1 MQMDK
6 QKLGDIATVEISGVD
21 KKTKDGEQEIRLCNF
36 VDVYYNWA
44 ITTAQHDG
52 FMFATARPNE
62 ISKFQLK
69 KGQVALTKDS
79 ETRDDIG
86 VPTYI
91 ADDFDDVILGY
102 HCALITPNKD
112 ILDGRYLNALLHT
125 DYAKKYFACNASGS
139 GQRYALSVEAL
150 NSFPVPMIPLRN
162 QERIGEIFSALD
174 KKIEL
179 NRRINQ
185 NLEAMAKQLYDYWFV
200 QFDFPNEN
208 GKPYK
213 SSGGKMVWNEKLK
226 REIPKGWNVLKLGEH
241 CSFNKRT
248 SNGYFNHPIL
258 YLDTSNITNNT
269 IDELQFLN
277 PSSDIIPS
285 RARRLVQEGD
295 IVYSTV
301 RPNLK
306 HFGIIMNPDYN
317 MVVSTGFAV
326 ITANWSAYRYFIY
339 QFLIQ
344 AATIENLS
352 TIAQSAVSAYPSI
365 NTSDIENLDLV
376 VPPDSMIEKYAKTA
390 CRLYLQIDTNYKEIK
405 SLTKQRDEL
414 LPLLMNGQVS
424 VNSDLAVSYIIY
436 KNKIIRIMK
445 ENIIQAIV
453 AKMQR
458 DLDCRQM
465 ARLKA
470 VLTSELHNVEII
482 EKSDCATQQTQE
494 NEHLLNSFI
503 SAKKIEGCSD
513 KTLTYYRNTIERLLV
528 TLSLAICHI
537 TTTDIRTYLSDYQ
550 EEHQSSKVTI
560 DNMRRIFSSFFA
572 WLEDEDY
579 IAKSPVRRIHKVK
592 TDSLVKEV
600 LSDEQLEQLRDSC
613 TTKRDLAII
622 DFLSSTGI
630 RVGELVKL
638 SREDIDFHE
647 RQCVVFGKGNKERVV
662 YFNARTKLH
671 LQQYLNERTDSNPAL
686 FVSLNSPH
694 SRLTISGVE
703 VRIRKMGQALSMPK
717 VHPHKFRRTLA
728 TMAID
733 KGMPIEQVQR
743 LLGHVRIDTTLHY
756 AIVNQN
762 NVKLAHK
769 KYLG

>member
-1 MQMDK
+1 
-6 QKLGDIATVEISGVD
+6 
-21 KKTKDGEQEIRLCNF
+21 
-36 VDVYYNWA
+36 
-44 ITTAQHDG
+44 
-52 FMFATARPNE
+52 
-62 ISKFQLK
+62 
-69 KGQVALTKDS
+69 
-79 ETRDDIG
+79 
-86 VPTYI
+86 
-91 ADDFDDVILGY
+91 
-102 HCALITPNKD
+102 
-112 ILDGRYLNALLHT
+112 
-125 DYAKKYFACNASGS
+125 
-139 GQRYALSVEAL
+139 
-150 NSFPVPMIPLRN
+150 
-162 QERIGEIFSALD
+162 
-174 KKIEL
+174 
-179 NRRINQ
+179 
-185 NLEAMAKQLYDYWFV
+185 MAKQLYDYWFV
-200 QFDFPNEN
+200 QFDFPNEE

-213 SSGGKMVWNEKLK
+213 SSGGAMVWNEELK
-226 REIPKGWNVLKLGEH
+226 REIPQGWSNMSIGDYAPCKSGYAFKSKDFGDKGLSVIKIGNIQENYTLDMTDSQCIDL
-241 CSFNKRT
+241 FNKT
-248 SNGYFNHPIL
+248 L
-258 YLDTSNITNNT
+258 
-269 IDELQFLN
+269 FLAKRY
-277 PSSDIIPS
+277 D
-285 RARRLVQEGD
+285 LV
-295 IVYSTV
+295 IA
-301 RPNLK
+301 
-306 HFGIIMNPDYN
+306 M
-317 MVVSTGFAV
+317 TG
-326 ITANWSAYRYFIY
+326 
-339 QFLIQ
+339 
-344 AATIENLS
+344 ATIGKFAISQSNYWVNQRVGRFDLGDRPLLRLGFLFNSLKQEYFREQVFQ
-352 TIAQSAVSAYPSI
+352 IACGCAQPNISA
-365 NTSDIENLDLV
+365 E
-376 VPPDSMIEKYAKTA
+376 
-390 CRLYLQIDTNYKEIK
+390 QIDSISILKPNDVI
-405 SLTKQRDEL
+405 L
-414 LPLLMNGQVS
+414 N
-424 VNSDLAVSYIIY
+424 LAVSYIIY

-638 SREDIDFHE
+638 NREDIDFHE

-671 LQQYLNERTDSNPAL
+671 LQQYLNGRTDDNPAL
-686 FVSLNSPH
+686 FVSLHSPH
-694 SRLTISGVE
+694 TRLTISGVE
-703 VRIRKMGQALSMPK
+703 VRIRKLGHTLSMPK

>member
-1 MQMDK
+1 M
-6 QKLGDIATVEISGVD
+6 KLIDIIEVFIAGDWGEETYSKETPCAVTCVRGADIIPISEYD
-21 KKTKDGEQEIRLCNF
+21 F
-36 VDVYYNWA
+36 SA
-44 ITTAQHDG
+44 IPV
-52 FMFATARPNE
+52 R
-62 ISKFQLK
+62 
-69 KGQVALTKDS
+69 
-79 ETRDDIG
+79 
-86 VPTYI
+86 YI
-91 ADDFDDVILGY
+91 NQQA
-102 HCALITPNKD
+102 
-112 ILDGRYLNALLHT
+112 
-125 DYAKKYFACNASGS
+125 YAKKCLQVGDIIIEKSGGS
-139 GQRYALSVEAL
+139 PTQSTGRVSLVSQELLDHAGAVICSNFCTAFRVKKGW
-150 NSFPVPMIPLRN
+150 IPLYVYYYLQFIYN
-162 QERIGEIFSALD
+162 LGAFFNFEGKTSGIKNLQLDAAFAAIPIEDISESIQNDIVAILQGLER
-174 KKIEL
+174 KIAI
-179 NRRINQ
+179 NRQINQ
-185 NLEAMAKQLYDYWFV
+185 NLEAVIADVMGYKFLSNAETLPKRFIGDIASIKAGGDCPQEWSKYKTKDCQIPIYSNGTENEGLYGYTKE
-200 QFDFPNEN
+200 PTI
-208 GKPYK
+208 
-213 SSGGKMVWNEKLK
+213 LK
-226 REIPKGWNVLKLGEH
+226 RGITVAARGTIGYCTMRNGGYVPIIRLLAVTPNDIGGDVYLHQIFNRIKFRNDGSIQQQLTVPSLASIEIPYPNASTLKA
-241 CSFNKRT
+241 FA
-248 SNGYFNHPIL
+248 
-258 YLDTSNITNNT
+258 NIT
-269 IDELQFLN
+269 
-277 PSSDIIPS
+277 
-285 RARRLVQEGD
+285 
-295 IVYSTV
+295 
-301 RPNLK
+301 
-306 HFGIIMNPDYN
+306 
-317 MVVSTGFAV
+317 
-326 ITANWSAYRYFIY
+326 
-339 QFLIQ
+339 
-344 AATIENLS
+344 
-352 TIAQSAVSAYPSI
+352 YP
-365 NTSDIENLDLV
+365 L
-376 VPPDSMIEKYAKTA
+376 IEKIKQNKI
-390 CRLYLQIDTNYKEIK
+390 QIEE
-405 SLTKQRDEL
+405 LTKQRDEL

-424 VNSDLAVSYIIY
+424 VNSDLAASYIIY

-453 AKMQR
+453 AEMQR

-613 TTKRDLAII
+613 TNKRDLAII
-622 DFLSSTGI
+622 DILASTGI

-638 SREDIDFHE
+638 NREDIDFHE
-647 RQCVVFGKGNKERVV
+647 RQCVVFGKGNKERIV

-671 LQQYLNERTDSNPAL
+671 LQQYLNERTDDNPAL
-686 FVSLNSPH
+686 FVSLHSPH
-694 SRLTISGVE
+694 TRLTISGVE
-703 VRIRKMGQALSMPK
+703 IRIRKLGQSLSMPK

>member
-1 MQMDK
+1 MRK
-6 QKLGDIATVEISGVD
+6 YKLGDIATVEISGVD
-21 KKTKDGEQEIRLCNF
+21 KKIKDGEKEIRLCNF

-44 ITTAQHDG
+44 ITTAQHDS
-52 FMFATARPNE
+52 FMLATARPNE
-62 ISKFQLK
+62 ISKFKLK

-86 VPTYI
+86 IPTYI
-91 ADDFDDVILGY
+91 ADGFDDAILGY
-102 HCALITPNKD
+102 HCALVTPNKD

-150 NSFPVPMIPLRN
+150 NSFPVPIIPLHE
-162 QERIGEIFSALD
+162 QKQIGEIFSALD

-179 NRRINQ
+179 NKRINQ

-200 QFDFPNEN
+200 QFDFPNEE

-213 SSGGKMVWNEKLK
+213 SSGGTMVWNEKLK
-226 REIPKGWNVLKLGEH
+226 RFIPKGWESTTLGNECHMYQPKTLGLSELDEAAKYKVYGANGVIGKYHTYNHENSEIAMACRGNSCGTVNRTAPFSWITGNAMVIKMIDGSIHNEYIKQALQYANVDGAISGSGQPQLTRENLNSIKLCKPTRELIIRF
-241 CSFNKRT
+241 SEQV
-248 SNGYFNHPIL
+248 
-258 YLDTSNITNNT
+258 SNIV
-269 IDELQFLN
+269 E
-277 PSSDIIPS
+277 
-285 RARRLVQEGD
+285 
-295 IVYSTV
+295 
-301 RPNLK
+301 
-306 HFGIIMNPDYN
+306 M
-317 MVVSTGFAV
+317 
-326 ITANWSAYRYFIY
+326 
-339 QFLIQ
+339 
-344 AATIENLS
+344 
-352 TIAQSAVSAYPSI
+352 
-365 NTSDIENLDLV
+365 
-376 VPPDSMIEKYAKTA
+376 
-390 CRLYLQIDTNYKEIK
+390 YLQNESNIEE
-405 SLTKQRDEL
+405 LTKQRDEL

-424 VNSDLAVSYIIY
+424 VNSDLSASYIIY

-453 AKMQR
+453 AEMQR

-513 KTLTYYRNTIERLLV
+513 KTLAYYRNTIERLLV

-638 SREDIDFHE
+638 NREDIDFHE
-647 RQCVVFGKGNKERVV
+647 RQCVVFGKGNKERIV

-671 LQQYLNERTDSNPAL
+671 LQQYLNGRTDDNPAL
-686 FVSLNSPH
+686 FVSLHSPH
-694 SRLTISGVE
+694 TRLTISGVE
-703 VRIRKMGQALSMPK
+703 VRIRKLGHTLSMPK

>member
-1 MQMDK
+1 MELKKYKKKRIIPQGWKEITLENVFRTSSGIPWINSGELDNPYIYNTTNFIS
-6 QKLGDIATVEISGVD
+6 QKGFENSSTEIYPIDTVLVAMYG
-21 KKTKDGEQEIRLCNF
+21 
-36 VDVYYNWA
+36 
-44 ITTAQHDG
+44 
-52 FMFATARPNE
+52 ATAGKASILKMEACTNQAVCAILPNKE
-62 ISKFQLK
+62 YSSIFLKYSIDTLYDHLVGLSSGSARDNLSQAELK
-69 KGQVALTKDS
+69 KLKLIMPVTKNEQDNL
-79 ETRDDIG
+79 
-86 VPTYI
+86 VL
-91 ADDFDDVILGY
+91 ILS
-102 HCALITPNKD
+102 LID
-112 ILDGRYLNALLHT
+112 R
-125 DYAKKYFACNASGS
+125 
-139 GQRYALSVEAL
+139 
-150 NSFPVPMIPLRN
+150 
-162 QERIGEIFSALD
+162 
-174 KKIEL
+174 KIEL

-424 VNSDLAVSYIIY
+424 VNSDLS
-436 KNKIIRIMK
+436 
-445 ENIIQAIV
+445 
-453 AKMQR
+453 
-458 DLDCRQM
+458 LD
-465 ARLKA
+465 
-470 VLTSELHNVEII
+470 
-482 EKSDCATQQTQE
+482 
-494 NEHLLNSFI
+494 
-503 SAKKIEGCSD
+503 
-513 KTLTYYRNTIERLLV
+513 
-528 TLSLAICHI
+528 
-537 TTTDIRTYLSDYQ
+537 
-550 EEHQSSKVTI
+550 
-560 DNMRRIFSSFFA
+560 
-572 WLEDEDY
+572 
-579 IAKSPVRRIHKVK
+579 
-592 TDSLVKEV
+592 
-600 LSDEQLEQLRDSC
+600 
-613 TTKRDLAII
+613 
-622 DFLSSTGI
+622 
-630 RVGELVKL
+630 
-638 SREDIDFHE
+638 
-647 RQCVVFGKGNKERVV
+647 
-662 YFNARTKLH
+662 
-671 LQQYLNERTDSNPAL
+671 
-686 FVSLNSPH
+686 
-694 SRLTISGVE
+694 
-703 VRIRKMGQALSMPK
+703 
-717 VHPHKFRRTLA
+717 
-728 TMAID
+728 
-733 KGMPIEQVQR
+733 
-743 LLGHVRIDTTLHY
+743 
-756 AIVNQN
+756 
-762 NVKLAHK
+762 
-769 KYLG
+769 

>member
-1 MQMDK
+1 M
-6 QKLGDIATVEISGVD
+6 KLIDIEETYSKETPCAVTCVRGADIIPISEYD
-21 KKTKDGEQEIRLCNF
+21 F
-36 VDVYYNWA
+36 SA
-44 ITTAQHDG
+44 IPV
-52 FMFATARPNE
+52 R
-62 ISKFQLK
+62 
-69 KGQVALTKDS
+69 
-79 ETRDDIG
+79 
-86 VPTYI
+86 YI
-91 ADDFDDVILGY
+91 NQQA
-102 HCALITPNKD
+102 
-112 ILDGRYLNALLHT
+112 
-125 DYAKKYFACNASGS
+125 YAKKCLQVGDIIIEKSGGSPTQSTGRVSLVSQELLDHAGAVICSNFCTAFRVKKGWNPLYVYYYLQFIYNLGAFFNFEGKTSGIKNLQLDAAFAA
-139 GQRYALSVEAL
+139 
-150 NSFPVPMIPLRN
+150 IPIEDISESIQNNIVAIL
-162 QERIGEIFSALD
+162 QGLER
-174 KKIEL
+174 KIAI
-179 NRRINQ
+179 NRQINQ

-424 VNSDLAVSYIIY
+424 VNSDLS
-436 KNKIIRIMK
+436 
-445 ENIIQAIV
+445 
-453 AKMQR
+453 
-458 DLDCRQM
+458 LD
-465 ARLKA
+465 
-470 VLTSELHNVEII
+470 
-482 EKSDCATQQTQE
+482 
-494 NEHLLNSFI
+494 
-503 SAKKIEGCSD
+503 
-513 KTLTYYRNTIERLLV
+513 
-528 TLSLAICHI
+528 
-537 TTTDIRTYLSDYQ
+537 
-550 EEHQSSKVTI
+550 
-560 DNMRRIFSSFFA
+560 
-572 WLEDEDY
+572 
-579 IAKSPVRRIHKVK
+579 
-592 TDSLVKEV
+592 
-600 LSDEQLEQLRDSC
+600 
-613 TTKRDLAII
+613 
-622 DFLSSTGI
+622 
-630 RVGELVKL
+630 
-638 SREDIDFHE
+638 
-647 RQCVVFGKGNKERVV
+647 
-662 YFNARTKLH
+662 
-671 LQQYLNERTDSNPAL
+671 
-686 FVSLNSPH
+686 
-694 SRLTISGVE
+694 
-703 VRIRKMGQALSMPK
+703 
-717 VHPHKFRRTLA
+717 
-728 TMAID
+728 
-733 KGMPIEQVQR
+733 
-743 LLGHVRIDTTLHY
+743 
-756 AIVNQN
+756 
-762 NVKLAHK
+762 
-769 KYLG
+769 

>member
-1 MQMDK
+1 MELK
-6 QKLGDIATVEISGVD
+6 KYKLGEILDVTRGASLSGKFYAAKGEYVRLTCGNFDYQNNCFKENKAKDNLYYIGDFKPDFLMKEGDI
-21 KKTKDGEQEIRLCNF
+21 
-36 VDVYYNWA
+36 
-44 ITTAQHDG
+44 
-52 FMFATARPNE
+52 
-62 ISKFQLK
+62 
-69 KGQVALTKDS
+69 
-79 ETRDDIG
+79 
-86 VPTYI
+86 
-91 ADDFDDVILGY
+91 
-102 HCALITPNKD
+102 ITPLTEQAIGLLGSTAIIPESGKYIQSQDVAKIVCKEHLLDKD
-112 ILDGRYLNALLHT
+112 FAFYLISSNLVKQQLSAAAQQTKIRHT
-125 DYAKKYFACNASGS
+125 SPDKIKDCI
-139 GQRYALSVEAL
+139 VW
-150 NSFPVPMIPLRN
+150 IPELEE
-162 QERIGEIFSALD
+162 QKRIGKLLRTIDL
-174 KKIEL
+174 KIEL
-179 NRRINQ
+179 NRQLNQ
-185 NLEAMAKQLYDYWFV
+185 NLEAVIADVMDYKFLSNAETLPKRFIGDIASIKAGGDCPQEWSKYKTKDCQIPIYSNGTDNEGLYGYTKE
-200 QFDFPNEN
+200 PTI
-208 GKPYK
+208 
-213 SSGGKMVWNEKLK
+213 LK
-226 REIPKGWNVLKLGEH
+226 RGITVAARGTIGYCTMRNGGYVPIIRLLAVTPNDIGGDVYLHQIFNRIKFRNDGSIQQQLTVPSLASIEIPYPNASTLKA
-241 CSFNKRT
+241 FA
-248 SNGYFNHPIL
+248 
-258 YLDTSNITNNT
+258 NIT
-269 IDELQFLN
+269 
-277 PSSDIIPS
+277 
-285 RARRLVQEGD
+285 
-295 IVYSTV
+295 
-301 RPNLK
+301 
-306 HFGIIMNPDYN
+306 
-317 MVVSTGFAV
+317 
-326 ITANWSAYRYFIY
+326 
-339 QFLIQ
+339 
-344 AATIENLS
+344 
-352 TIAQSAVSAYPSI
+352 YP
-365 NTSDIENLDLV
+365 L
-376 VPPDSMIEKYAKTA
+376 IEKIKQNKI
-390 CRLYLQIDTNYKEIK
+390 QIEE
-405 SLTKQRDEL
+405 LTKQRDEL

-436 KNKIIRIMK
+436 KDINIRIMK

-453 AKMQR
+453 AEMQR

-494 NEHLLNSFI
+494 NELLLNSFI

>member
-1 MQMDK
+1 MEK
-6 QKLGDIATVEISGVD
+6 QKLEDIATVEISGVD

-86 VPTYI
+86 IPTYI

-150 NSFPVPMIPLRN
+150 NSFPVPMIPLRD
-162 QERIGEIFSALD
+162 QKRIGEIFSALD

-200 QFDFPNEN
+200 QFEFPNEE

-213 SSGGKMVWNEKLK
+213 SSGGAMVWNEKLH
-226 REIPKGWNVLKLGEH
+226 REIPRNWDVVTLSEYLNVYSEKISAINLDVNCKYAPIEVLPRRRM
-241 CSFNKRT
+241 SFNECA
-248 SNGYFNHPIL
+248 P
-258 YLDTSNITNNT
+258 
-269 IDELQFLN
+269 
-277 PSSDIIPS
+277 
-285 RARRLVQEGD
+285 
-295 IVYSTV
+295 
-301 RPNLK
+301 
-306 HFGIIMNPDYN
+306 
-317 MVVSTGFAV
+317 
-326 ITANWSAYRYFIY
+326 
-339 QFLIQ
+339 
-344 AATIENLS
+344 IEN
-352 TIAQSAVSAYPSI
+352 AVSGLCRFGKKQILLSNRRVYFHKVCIAAFDGVTRDTVIILSPVNKALLGYAYQIINDDVFIEYATRHSYGSEQPVLSWESAKIYKTLKPSNQLNVTYSKRI
-365 NTSDIENLDLV
+365 SPII
-376 VPPDSMIEKYAKTA
+376 DSVIRNELEIAK
-390 CRLYLQIDTNYKEIK
+390 
-405 SLTKQRDEL
+405 LTKQRDEL

-424 VNSDLAVSYIIY
+424 VNSDLAASYIIY
-436 KNKIIRIMK
+436 KDKNIRIMK

-453 AKMQR
+453 TKMQR
-458 DLDCRQM
+458 DLDCRQI

-470 VLTSELHNVEII
+470 VLASELHNVEII
-482 EKSDCATQQTQE
+482 EKSDCAKQQAQE

-513 KTLTYYRNTIERLLV
+513 KTLAYYRNTIERLLV

-537 TTTDIRTYLSDYQ
+537 STTDIRTYLSNYQ
-550 EEHQSSKVTI
+550 EEHKSSKVTI

-600 LSDEQLEQLRDSC
+600 LSDEQLEQLRDCC
-613 TTKRDLAII
+613 TNKRDLAII
-622 DFLSSTGI
+622 DILASTGI

-638 SREDIDFHE
+638 NREDIDFHE

-671 LQQYLNERTDSNPAL
+671 LQQYLNERTDNNPAL

-703 VRIRKMGQALSMPK
+703 VRIRKLGQSLSMPK